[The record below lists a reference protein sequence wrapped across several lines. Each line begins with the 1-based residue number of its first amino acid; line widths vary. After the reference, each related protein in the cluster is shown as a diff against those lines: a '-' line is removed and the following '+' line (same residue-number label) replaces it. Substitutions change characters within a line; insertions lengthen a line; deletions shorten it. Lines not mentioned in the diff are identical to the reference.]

1 MMGYYKMGI
10 LPNCFLLLLG
20 EAFNYSL
27 TNYDSPGKF
36 IDYKGNKNKAC
47 FFKKKDWIIY
57 VNAYSAV
64 LKNLKISVSLN

>member
-1 MMGYYKMGI
+1 MGYYKMGI

-47 FFKKKDWIIY
+47 FLKKRLNYLCKCILGCIKE
-57 VNAYSAV
+57 
-64 LKNLKISVSLN
+64 LKN